1 MWREEGRASQGRL
14 WSDFAHGDFE
24 EPILA
29 NPTKSIFSLP
39 HYPYTADA
47 VLGHPENIPPVH
59 TTLGAVSSV
68 SDMSGSGLLA
78 EDFIGRYLL
87 THKAEPRLLTL

>member
-29 NPTKSIFSLP
+29 NPTKGILLKQGGGRTVKQAENTSV
-39 HYPYTADA
+39 
-47 VLGHPENIPPVH
+47 VLGR
-59 TTLGAVSSV
+59 LGQEDHEVEVSLGNTARSSLKTKPTSTY
-68 SDMSGSGLLA
+68 SDAKNFTSKNSNS
-78 EDFIGRYLL
+78 
-87 THKAEPRLLTL
+87 